1 MPSPAMVEYGETEAG
16 DILATHT
23 GGGKAIRGGVIRITG
38 YGSGSAVARFGLLL
52 TRGVRDFGAT

>member
-1 MPSPAMVEYGETEAG
+1 MVEYGETEAG